1 VAGSGKHRSRP
12 RSAGLFG
19 GVVALLA
26 SLIVGILI
34 VQPFDSGGD
43 VRPGRP
49 TPPGASSGPAANRAP
64 ATPVPTSPSPIRARR
79 GSLLIHGT
87 GDVNVQPDY
96 VNVSPSNYGFL
107 LSGLNG
113 MFTRDDLTV
122 VNLECPVSNVGTQ
135 LPKEFSF
142 HCDPNA
148 LPFLKRGGVDV
159 ASMANNHSWDLGPE
173 AVVDTRRNIERAG
186 MAAVGAGRDPR
197 QAEEPAIFHIKGW
210 TVAVV
215 GIDEVVDPAEEV
227 AGPNHPG
234 TACGHDVGCSVRAIR
249 RAAAVSDLV
258 VVIIHWGVE
267 LDTQPRDYQVQEAER
282 FVAAGA
288 DVIFGS
294 HAHRL
299 QPLGFVHG
307 KPVFWGLGNFVWPHF
322 SEEGSRTAVAEVR
335 VRPNG
340 KIDAKLLPAYIGT
353 SGHPELTG

>member
-1 VAGSGKHRSRP
+1 MAGSGKHRSLP
-12 RSAGLFG
+12 RSPGLFG

-34 VQPFDSGGD
+34 VQPFGSRADRVPDRSRSPGSGAA
-43 VRPGRP
+43 P
-49 TPPGASSGPAANRAP
+49 TTGQKAT
-64 ATPVPTSPSPIRARR
+64 TPVPTSPSPAREHR
-79 GSLLIHGT
+79 RPLLIHGT
-87 GDVNVQPDY
+87 GDISVQPDY
-96 VNVSPSNYGFL
+96 INVSPSNYGFI

-113 MFTRDDLTV
+113 LFTRDDLTV
-122 VNLECPVSNVGTQ
+122 VNLECPVSNIGTP
-135 LPKEFSF
+135 LPKTFSF
-142 HCDPNA
+142 RCDPNA

-173 AVVDTRRNIERAG
+173 ALLDTRRNIERAG
-186 MAAVGAGRDPR
+186 IAAVGAGRDPR
-197 QAEEPAIFHIKGW
+197 QAAGPAILHVKGW
-210 TVAVV
+210 IVAIV
-215 GIDEVVDPAEEV
+215 GIDEVVDPPEEV

-234 TACGHDVGCSVRAIR
+234 TSCGHDVGCSVRAIR
-249 RAAAVSDLV
+249 RAAAASDLV

-267 LDTQPRDYQVQEAER
+267 LDTQPRGYQMGEAKR

-299 QPLGFVHG
+299 QPLGFIRG

-340 KIDAKLLPAYIGT
+340 KIAARLLPAYIGT